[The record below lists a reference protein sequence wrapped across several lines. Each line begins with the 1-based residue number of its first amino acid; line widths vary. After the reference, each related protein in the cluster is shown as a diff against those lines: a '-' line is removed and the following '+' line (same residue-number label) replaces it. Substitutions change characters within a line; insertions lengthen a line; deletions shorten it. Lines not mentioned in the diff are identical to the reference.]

1 MPGMGTGLQT
11 NNPVIVAA
19 FRTQLEHQAFVV
31 LALVV
36 VLAACWSVLRAAQL
50 RKQANGNAGIEVS
63 PCPEPSARRL
73 LRISFGFIWIFD
85 GLLQAQ
91 ASMPLGMT
99 TQVIAPSAAGSPS
112 WVQHLVNAGG
122 TIWSNHPIS
131 APASAVWIQV
141 GLGIWLLVAPRG
153 NWSRLGGLSSAAWG
167 LVVWVFG
174 EAFGGIFAPGL
185 SWAFGAPG
193 AVLFYCFAGLLLALP
208 ERAWTRQRLGRAIL
222 AVMGLFFVG
231 MALLQA
237 WPGRGFWQGQVH
249 RYATPG
255 TLTSMVQQM
264 ALTPQPR
271 LLSSWLAS
279 FGSFDAAHG
288 WAVNLFLV
296 ICLATLGVAFLSG
309 RSRVV
314 RVGVLCG
321 IVVCLADWILVEDLG
336 FLGGVGTDPNS
347 MIPMALIFSSGY
359 VAMTRLPAP
368 VEAMSGSSVPEPMP
382 AWRDHLVARPAYF
395 LRCLAAFGAI
405 GVVLLGAAPMA
416 LAATNPVA
424 DPILNEA
431 IDGTPNATNVP
442 AAPFD
447 LIDQYGRRVSLG
459 SLRGDAVAITFL
471 DPVCTTDCPL
481 IAQEFDEADQM
492 LGAESRRAVF
502 IAIVANPIYRSVAV
516 TRAFDDN
523 EGLEHVKNW
532 LYLTGSLQILEQTWD
547 NYGVEVA
554 IEPAGSMVAHSEI
567 AYVIDPSGHTRYILD
582 ADPGQGTQSLQSS
595 FAGLVAGE
603 IRQVLAQS

>member
-1 MPGMGTGLQT
+1 
-11 NNPVIVAA
+11 
-19 FRTQLEHQAFVV
+19 
-31 LALVV
+31 
-36 VLAACWSVLRAAQL
+36 
-50 RKQANGNAGIEVS
+50 
-63 PCPEPSARRL
+63 
-73 LRISFGFIWIFD
+73 
-85 GLLQAQ
+85 
-91 ASMPLGMT
+91 
-99 TQVIAPSAAGSPS
+99 
-112 WVQHLVNAGG
+112 
-122 TIWSNHPIS
+122 
-131 APASAVWIQV
+131 
-141 GLGIWLLVAPRG
+141 
-153 NWSRLGGLSSAAWG
+153 
-167 LVVWVFG
+167 
-174 EAFGGIFAPGL
+174 
-185 SWAFGAPG
+185 
-193 AVLFYCFAGLLLALP
+193 
-208 ERAWTRQRLGRAIL
+208 
-222 AVMGLFFVG
+222 
-231 MALLQA
+231 
-237 WPGRGFWQGQVH
+237 
-249 RYATPG
+249 
-255 TLTSMVQQM
+255 
-264 ALTPQPR
+264 
-271 LLSSWLAS
+271 
-279 FGSFDAAHG
+279 
-288 WAVNLFLV
+288 
-296 ICLATLGVAFLSG
+296 
-309 RSRVV
+309 
-314 RVGVLCG
+314 
-321 IVVCLADWILVEDLG
+321 
-336 FLGGVGTDPNS
+336 

-447 LIDQYGRRVSLG
+447 LIDQYGRQVSLG